1 MKKEL
6 WVRLR
11 QYRFANLVPPTLV
24 ERVRSAFGNEDAF
37 TRAFAAKVAKKHG
50 WTEEF
55 AFLAIREYKKF
66 VYLGVVSHYNVTPP
80 TVIDKVWHEHQLFTR
95 GYREFCQTV
104 LHRNFDHMPELF
116 GFEEQSELFSAQ
128 YLKTLA
134 FYEHEFGVKPP
145 EEIWGRPKFNQTSIK
160 GVVTQPKKQRTDS
173 AEASSDGSTPLHIIF
188 DSGPDRVYAP
198 IPVTSEIVA
207 PTIKPGGDENNFA
220 GGGATGS
227 FGKAE
232 TAAQSNQADGGQV
245 SAGGSNNTSDCST
258 TTSTSSGCSSSCGG
272 GGGD

>member
-1 MKKEL
+1 MKRDL

-24 ERVRSAFGNEDAF
+24 ERVKSAFGNEDAF
-37 TRAFAAKVAKKHG
+37 TRAFAAKIAKKHG

-66 VYLGVVSHYNVTPP
+66 VYLGVMSHYNVTPP
-80 TVIDKVWHEHQLFTR
+80 KVIDQVWHEHQLFTR
-95 GYREFCQTV
+95 GYREFCNTV
-104 LHRNFDHMPELF
+104 LHQNFDHMPELF

-145 EEIWGRPKFNQTSIK
+145 EEIWGRPKFNQASIK
-160 GVVTQPKKQRTDS
+160 GTVTQPTKQRTDS
-173 AEASSDGSTPLHIIF
+173 AEATSDGGTPLHIIF
-188 DSGPDRVYAP
+188 DSGPDQVYAP
-198 IPVTSEIVA
+198 IPVTSEILA
-207 PTIKPGGDENNFA
+207 PTIKPGGDKNNFA
-220 GGGATGS
+220 GGGTTGD
-227 FGKAE
+227 FGKASVSSHGAQAE
-232 TAAQSNQADGGQV
+232 AVQEAANNN
-245 SAGGSNNTSDCST
+245 GSGCST
-258 TTSTSSGCSSSCGG
+258 TTSGGSSCSSSCGG